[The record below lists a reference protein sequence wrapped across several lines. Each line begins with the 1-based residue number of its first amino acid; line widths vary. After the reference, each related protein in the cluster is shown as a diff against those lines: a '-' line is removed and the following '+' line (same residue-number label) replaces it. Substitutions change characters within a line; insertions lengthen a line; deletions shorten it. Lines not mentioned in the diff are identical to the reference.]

1 MKQYVERM
9 HKEKEE
15 LERKI
20 KKAKAVI
27 EIVPFGMDKK
37 QILLLAEQ
45 VKAMEQYLSVLN
57 ERIEYENAK
66 DK

>member
-9 HKEKEE
+9 YTEKED

-27 EIVPFGMDKK
+27 EIVPFGMDKT
-37 QILLLAEQ
+37 QIMLLAEQ

-57 ERIEYENAK
+57 ERIAYESKK
-66 DK
+66 D